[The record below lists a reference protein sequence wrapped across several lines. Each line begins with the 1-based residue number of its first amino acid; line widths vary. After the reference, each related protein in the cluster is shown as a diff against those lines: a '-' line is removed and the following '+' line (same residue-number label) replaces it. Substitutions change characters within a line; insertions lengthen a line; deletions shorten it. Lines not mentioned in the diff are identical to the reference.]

1 MKPRLPL
8 IAIPGKTSV
17 YPLGVIPKPGGTTIP
32 LLRFSERGLD
42 LSSEGREGL
51 AIVGH
56 GEGRRRLVQVSMA
69 AASLSTLLVV
79 LRRVLTVFRPAHHH
93 PLSLPQT
100 LLAKNKFHPPI
111 SSPGAF
117 PFTSSIKDSPVPLVR
132 HLTFSRPSAS
142 GEFTDYTARYG
153 ALQEEDKQTLLDFYR
168 SMDSSPSSAEIER
181 VAESLRITHLL
192 DVPLI
197 GLSSGQTRRSRIAAS
212 LLTGARMLL
221 LEDPFAG
228 LDVGSRRD
236 IGELLGEVNG
246 STMRTVLVLRGTGE
260 VGMPRWIDKVANVT
274 PDNEVWTGTRE
285 EYLERMERDGQGKV
299 FASAEVPR
307 RKDESRGATETNP
320 KTEPIIYMEDVNVA
334 YGDKKVSG
342 C

>member
-1 MKPRLPL
+1 
-8 IAIPGKTSV
+8 
-17 YPLGVIPKPGGTTIP
+17 
-32 LLRFSERGLD
+32 
-42 LSSEGREGL
+42 
-51 AIVGH
+51 
-56 GEGRRRLVQVSMA
+56 
-69 AASLSTLLVV
+69 
-79 LRRVLTVFRPAHHH
+79 
-93 PLSLPQT
+93 
-100 LLAKNKFHPPI
+100 
-111 SSPGAF
+111 
-117 PFTSSIKDSPVPLVR
+117 
-132 HLTFSRPSAS
+132 
-142 GEFTDYTARYG
+142 
-153 ALQEEDKQTLLDFYR
+153 
-168 SMDSSPSSAEIER
+168 
-181 VAESLRITHLL
+181 
-192 DVPLI
+192 
-197 GLSSGQTRRSRIAAS
+197 
-212 LLTGARMLL
+212 MLL